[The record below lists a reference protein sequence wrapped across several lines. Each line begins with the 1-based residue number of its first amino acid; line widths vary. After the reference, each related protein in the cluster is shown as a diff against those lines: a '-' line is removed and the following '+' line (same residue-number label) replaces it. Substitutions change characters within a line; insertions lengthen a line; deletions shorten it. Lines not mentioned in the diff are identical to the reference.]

1 MQPQVESPQ
10 SLPQRDMADT
20 ISLQT
25 DKTMGGL
32 IARHYDSS
40 ERYPQIFL
48 IATRSHN
55 AKP

>member
-10 SLPQRDMADT
+10 SLPQRDMTDT